1 MKHVYIDC
9 RGLPK
14 IECSYEGVPT
24 VFPRTTTGNHR
35 KGDHDVA
42 FQPEQFQEVKSIF
55 DKAQQAK
62 EARLSIY
69 SSGGRNQLSSYA
81 LNQSLPSE
89 DGEVKYVERMEP
101 TRENLAISPTSKV
114 EGDNQV
120 VSIYAV
126 VAVYEGPAN

>member
-1 MKHVYIDC
+1 
-9 RGLPK
+9 
-14 IECSYEGVPT
+14 
-24 VFPRTTTGNHR
+24 
-35 KGDHDVA
+35 VA

-55 DKAQQAK
+55 DKVQQAK

-69 SSGGRNQLSSYA
+69 SSSGRNQLLSHA
-81 LNQSLPSE
+81 LNQSLTSE

-120 VSIYAV
+120 VSI
-126 VAVYEGPAN
+126 